1 MSIVGIALR
10 GFGRALGKTVK
21 NTVKKKLDAKR
32 KVFGGAAKSNELTQ
46 VSKKLK
52 KTADEVKKSMARAT
66 TNSKLLTGKI
76 GLKKD

>member
-1 MSIVGIALR
+1 MSIFGKALR
-10 GFGRALGKTVK
+10 GFGMLKKSSSA
-21 NTVKKKLDAKR
+21 KKKFDAKR